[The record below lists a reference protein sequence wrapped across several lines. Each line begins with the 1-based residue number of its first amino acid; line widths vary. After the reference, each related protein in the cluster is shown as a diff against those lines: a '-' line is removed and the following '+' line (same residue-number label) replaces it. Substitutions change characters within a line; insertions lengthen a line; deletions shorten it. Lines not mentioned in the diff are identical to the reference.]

1 MARQGDRGQVP
12 HVADDLRVSAQ
23 TLARARPAGTATRW
37 SRRAAGALA
46 FAALIELLSRTGLV
60 SSEYLP
66 PVTEIAG
73 RGMALVFDPAFRGH
87 ALTSLLAWAMG
98 LGIAALIAVPLGLLL
113 GSVPI
118 IDAASR
124 SVVEFLRP
132 IPSVALIPL
141 VALMIGTGLQLRV
154 TLVVYA
160 SLWPI
165 LYNTMYGLRGVD
177 PLAKESLRSYGFGP
191 LSVLLRVSLPSS
203 APFIM
208 TGFRLAT
215 GVALI
220 LTVSTE
226 IVAGRGE
233 GIGVFIF
240 FAGIA
245 MPARMTD
252 ILAGACW
259 VGLFGVAVNAL
270 LVAAERLA
278 FRWHHARLGEPG

>member
-1 MARQGDRGQVP
+1 M
-12 HVADDLRVSAQ
+12 SAQ
-23 TLARARPAGTATRW
+23 TLSRPRPATSATRW

-46 FAALIELLSRTGLV
+46 FAALIELLSRTGLADPAF
-60 SSEYLP
+60 LP
-66 PVTEIAG
+66 PASEIIG
-73 RGMALVFDPAFRGH
+73 RAAALAFDPAFQAH
-87 ALTSLLAWAMG
+87 AVTSLLAWTIG
-98 LGIAALIAVPLGLLL
+98 LGVAAAIAVPLGLLL

-118 IDAASR
+118 IDAATR

-141 VALMIGTGLQLRV
+141 VALVIGTGLQLRV

-160 SLWPI
+160 ALWPI

-177 PLAKESLRSYGFGP
+177 PVAKESLRAYGFGP
-191 LSVLLRVSLPSS
+191 LAVLLRVSLPSS
-203 APFIM
+203 APFIT
-208 TGFRLAT
+208 TGIRLAA

-245 MPARMTD
+245 VPARMTD
-252 ILAGACW
+252 ILAGVFW

-270 LVAAERLA
+270 LVAVERRA
-278 FRWHHARLGEPG
+278 FRWHHARLGETR

>member
-1 MARQGDRGQVP
+1 M
-12 HVADDLRVSAQ
+12 SAQ
-23 TLARARPAGTATRW
+23 TLARARPVGTATRW
-37 SRRAAGALA
+37 SRRAAGAVA
-46 FAALIELLSRTGLV
+46 FVALIELLSRTGLV
-60 SSEYLP
+60 DPESLP
-66 PVTEIAG
+66 PATEIAA
-73 RGMALVFDPAFRGH
+73 RGVTLVSDPAFRAH
-87 ALTSLLAWAMG
+87 ALTSMLAWAIG
-98 LGIAALIAVPLGLLL
+98 LGLAALIAVPLGLLL

-141 VALMIGTGLQLRV
+141 VALLIGTGLQLRV

-160 SLWPI
+160 ALWPI

-208 TGFRLAT
+208 TGFRLAA

-226 IVAGRGE
+226 IVAGQGE
-233 GIGVFIF
+233 GIGVFIYL
-240 FAGIA
+240 AGLA
-245 MPARMTD
+245 VPARMTD
-252 ILAGACW
+252 ILAGVCW
-259 VGLFGVAVNAL
+259 VGLFGVVVNAL
-270 LVAAERLA
+270 LVAAERRA

>member
-1 MARQGDRGQVP
+1 M
-12 HVADDLRVSAQ
+12 SAQ

-270 LVAAERLA
+270 LIAAERLA

>member
-1 MARQGDRGQVP
+1 M
-12 HVADDLRVSAQ
+12 SAQ
-23 TLARARPAGTATRW
+23 TLSRLRPASAATR
-37 SRRAAGALA
+37 RRRRVAGALA
-46 FAALIELLSRTGLV
+46 FAALIELVSRTGLADR
-60 SSEYLP
+60 EFLP
-66 PVTEIAG
+66 PATEILG
-73 RGMALVFDPAFRGH
+73 RAAALVSDPAFRAH
-87 ALTSLLAWAMG
+87 ALTSLLAWAIG
-98 LGIAALIAVPLGLLL
+98 LGLAALLAVPLGLLL

-118 IDAASR
+118 VDAATR

-141 VALMIGTGLQLRV
+141 VSLLIGTGLQVRV

-177 PLAKESLRSYGFGP
+177 PMAKESLRSYGFGP
-191 LSVLLRVSLPSS
+191 ASVLLRVSLPSS
-203 APFIM
+203 APFIT
-208 TGFRLAT
+208 TGFRLAA

-245 MPARMTD
+245 VPARMTD
-252 ILAGACW
+252 ILAAVFW
-259 VGLFGVAVNAL
+259 VGLFGVLVNAL
-270 LVAAERLA
+270 LVAAERRA
-278 FRWHHARLGEPG
+278 FRWHHARLGASE

>member
-1 MARQGDRGQVP
+1 M
-12 HVADDLRVSAQ
+12 SAQ
-23 TLARARPAGTATRW
+23 TLPRPRPVSGSASGPVSAVTRW

-46 FAALIELLSRTGLV
+46 FAALIELLSRTGV
-60 SSEYLP
+60 VDPEVLP
-66 PVTEIAG
+66 PATEIVA
-73 RGMALVFDPAFRGH
+73 RAAALLFDPAFGGH
-87 ALTSLLAWAMG
+87 ALTSLLAWAIG
-98 LGIAALIAVPLGLLL
+98 LCLAAVLAVPLGLLL
-113 GSVPI
+113 GSVPV
-118 IDAASR
+118 IDAATR

-141 VALMIGTGLQLRV
+141 VALVIGTGLQHRI
-154 TLVVYA
+154 TLVLYA

-177 PLAKESLRSYGFGP
+177 PVAKESLRAYGFGP
-191 LSVLLRVSLPSS
+191 LAVLLRVSLPSS
-203 APFIM
+203 APFIA
-208 TGFRLAT
+208 TGVRLAA

-245 MPARMTD
+245 VPARMID
-252 ILAGACW
+252 ILAGVFW
-259 VGLFGVAVNAL
+259 VGLFGVLVNAL
-270 LVAAERLA
+270 LVAAERRA
-278 FRWHHARLGEPG
+278 FRWHHAQYGERP

>member
-1 MARQGDRGQVP
+1 M
-12 HVADDLRVSAQ
+12 SAQ
-23 TLARARPAGTATRW
+23 TLTSTRPASPAIRW
-37 SRRAAGALA
+37 SRRAAGAVA
-46 FAALIELLSRTGLV
+46 FAALIELISRTGLADP
-60 SSEYLP
+60 EFLP
-66 PVTEIAG
+66 PATEIAG
-73 RGMALVFDPAFRGH
+73 RAVTLLADPAFRAH
-87 ALTSLLAWAMG
+87 ALTSLLAWAIG
-98 LGIAALIAVPLGLLL
+98 LAIAALVAVPLGLLL
-113 GSVPI
+113 GSVPLV
-118 IDAASR
+118 DAATR

-141 VALMIGTGLQLRV
+141 VALVIGTGLQHRV
-154 TLVVYA
+154 ALVVYA
-160 SLWPI
+160 ALWPI

-177 PLAKESLRSYGFGP
+177 PVAKESLRSYGFGP
-191 LSVLLRVSLPSS
+191 LAVLMRVSLPSS

-208 TGFRLAT
+208 TGVRLAA

-245 MPARMTD
+245 VPARMAD
-252 ILAGACW
+252 ILAGVFW

-270 LVAAERLA
+270 MVAFDRRV
-278 FRWHHARLGEPG
+278 FRWHHVQRGEEG

>member
-1 MARQGDRGQVP
+1 M
-12 HVADDLRVSAQ
+12 SAQ
-23 TLARARPAGTATRW
+23 TLSRPRPATSATRW

-46 FAALIELLSRTGLV
+46 FAALIELLSRTGLADPAF
-60 SSEYLP
+60 LP
-66 PVTEIAG
+66 PASEILG
-73 RGMALVFDPAFRGH
+73 RAAALAFDPAFQAH
-87 ALTSLLAWAMG
+87 AVTSLLAWAIG
-98 LGIAALIAVPLGLLL
+98 LGVAAAIAVPLGLLL

-118 IDAASR
+118 IDAATR

-141 VALMIGTGLQLRV
+141 VALVIGTGLQLRV

-160 SLWPI
+160 ALWPI

-177 PLAKESLRSYGFGP
+177 PLAKESLRAYGFGP
-191 LSVLLRVSLPSS
+191 LAVLLRVSLPSS
-203 APFIM
+203 APFIT
-208 TGFRLAT
+208 TGIRLAA

-245 MPARMTD
+245 VPARMTD
-252 ILAGACW
+252 ILAGVFW

-270 LVAAERLA
+270 LVAVERRA
-278 FRWHHARLGEPG
+278 FRWHHARLGETR

>member
-1 MARQGDRGQVP
+1 M
-12 HVADDLRVSAQ
+12 STQ
-23 TLARARPAGTATRW
+23 TLTARVRPAAATRW
-37 SRRAAGALA
+37 SRRAAGVLV
-46 FAALIELLSRTGLV
+46 FAALIELAARTGLV
-60 SSEYLP
+60 DRKFLP
-66 PVTEIAG
+66 PATEIVG
-73 RGMALVFDPAFRGH
+73 RAVTLAFDPVFGGH
-87 ALTSLLAWAMG
+87 ALTSLLAWAIG
-98 LGIAALIAVPLGLLL
+98 LGLATLIAVPLGLLL

-118 IDAASR
+118 VDAATR

-141 VALMIGTGLQLRV
+141 VALVIGTGLQLRV

-177 PLAKESLRSYGFGP
+177 PLAKESLRSYGFGAAA
-191 LSVLLRVSLPSS
+191 VLLRVSLPSS
-203 APFIM
+203 APFIT
-208 TGFRLAT
+208 TGVRLAA

-245 MPARMTD
+245 VPARMID
-252 ILAGACW
+252 ILAGVFW
-259 VGLFGVAVNAL
+259 VGLFGVLVNAL
-270 LVAAERLA
+270 LVAAERRA
-278 FRWHHARLGEPG
+278 FRWHHVRLGEHS

>member
-1 MARQGDRGQVP
+1 M
-12 HVADDLRVSAQ
+12 SAQ
-23 TLARARPAGTATRW
+23 TLAPARPASAATRW
-37 SRRAAGALA
+37 SRRAGGALA

-60 SSEYLP
+60 DPENLP
-66 PVTEIAG
+66 PATAILGRAVTL
-73 RGMALVFDPAFRGH
+73 MADPAFRAH
-87 ALTSLLAWAMG
+87 ALTSLLAWAIG
-98 LGIAALIAVPLGLLL
+98 LGLAAVIAVPLGLLL

-118 IDAASR
+118 VDAATR

-141 VALMIGTGLQLRV
+141 VSLLIGTGLQVRI
-154 TLVVYA
+154 TLAVYA

-191 LSVLLRVSLPSS
+191 LAVLLRVSLPSS
-203 APFIM
+203 APFIT
-208 TGFRLAT
+208 TGFRLAA

-220 LTVSTE
+220 LIVSTE

-233 GIGVFIF
+233 GVGVFIF

-245 MPARMTD
+245 VPARMTD
-252 ILAGACW
+252 ILAAVFW
-259 VGLFGVAVNAL
+259 VGLFGVLVNAL
-270 LVAAERLA
+270 LVAAERRA
-278 FRWHHARLGEPG
+278 FRWHHARLGETA

>member
-1 MARQGDRGQVP
+1 
-12 HVADDLRVSAQ
+12 VSAQ
-23 TLARARPAGTATRW
+23 SLAPVRPATSATRW

-46 FAALIELLSRTGLV
+46 FASLIELLSRTGLV
-60 SSEYLP
+60 DPEILP
-66 PVTEIAG
+66 PATEIVG
-73 RGMALVFDPAFRGH
+73 RAITLMSDPLFHAH
-87 ALTSLLAWAMG
+87 ALTSLLAWAIG
-98 LGIAALIAVPLGLLL
+98 LGLATVLAVPLGLLL

-118 IDAASR
+118 IDAATR

-141 VALMIGTGLQLRV
+141 VALVIGTGLQLRV

-177 PLAKESLRSYGFGP
+177 PVAKETLRSYGFGR

-203 APFIM
+203 APFIT
-208 TGFRLAT
+208 TGFRLAA

-245 MPARMTD
+245 VPARMTD
-252 ILAGACW
+252 ILAGVFW
-259 VGLFGVAVNAL
+259 VGLFGVLVNAL
-270 LVAAERLA
+270 LVAGERRA
-278 FRWHHARLGEPG
+278 FRWHHARLGEQG

>member
-1 MARQGDRGQVP
+1 M
-12 HVADDLRVSAQ
+12 SAQ
-23 TLARARPAGTATRW
+23 TLTRARPAGLATRW
-37 SRRAAGALA
+37 SRRAAGALG
-46 FAALIELLSRTGLV
+46 FAALIELLSRTGAV
-60 SSEYLP
+60 DPEFLP
-66 PVTEIAG
+66 PATEIAG
-73 RGMALVFDPAFRGH
+73 RAVTLAFDPAFQGH

-98 LGIAALIAVPLGLLL
+98 LGLAALIAVPLGLLL

-118 IDAASR
+118 IDAATR
-124 SVVEFLRP
+124 SIVEFLRS

-141 VALMIGTGLQLRV
+141 VALVIGTGLQLRV
-154 TLVVYA
+154 TLVLYA

-203 APFIM
+203 APFIT
-208 TGFRLAT
+208 TGFRLAA

-233 GIGVFIF
+233 GVGVFIF

-245 MPARMTD
+245 VPARMAD
-252 ILAGACW
+252 ILAGVCW

-270 LVAAERLA
+270 LVATERRA
-278 FRWHHARLGEPG
+278 FRWHHARLGEP